1 MDIIL
6 ATNNKNKLKEMKAL
20 LSDICDNIYS
30 LSDKNIDVEIEEN
43 GSTFEQ
49 NAIIKASEICK
60 LTNLPSIA
68 DDSGLCV
75 EALNG
80 EPGVLSA
87 RYAGEPCNDENNN
100 QRLLKEL
107 KAVEEK
113 TNTVNRKACFVSCL
127 AVVFPDGRIMTQSAE
142 LDGEIIFE
150 RRGTNGF
157 GYDPYFFIPSLN
169 KTMAELDF
177 DEKNKISHRAKA
189 FKLFTERLKTLI
201 KND

>member
-142 LDGEIIFE
+142 LDGEIVFE

>member
-20 LSDICDNIYS
+20 LSGICKNIYS
-30 LSDKNIDVEIEEN
+30 LSDKNINVEVEEN
-43 GSTFEQ
+43 GTTFEQ

-60 LTNLPSIA
+60 LSNLPAVA

-75 EALNG
+75 QALDG
-80 EPGVLSA
+80 APGVLSA
-87 RYAGEPCNDENNN
+87 RYAGEPSDDENNN
-100 QRLLKEL
+100 QKLLQEL
-107 KAVEEK
+107 KSVEEK
-113 TNTVNRKACFVSCL
+113 TKTVNRKACFVSCL
-127 AVVFPDGRIMTQSAE
+127 AIVFPDGRVMTQSAE
-142 LDGEIIFE
+142 LDGEIIFD

-169 KTMAELDF
+169 KTMAELEF
-177 DEKNKISHRAKA
+177 SEKNKISHRAKA
-189 FKLFTERLKTLI
+189 FKLFAEKLEKMI